1 MEQNYIYI
9 LILDTNE
16 GKHIQEAY
24 KTRKTAEK
32 AANEKQKQ
40 HPKTNYR
47 VKQIPIY

>member
-9 LILDTNE
+9 IIQDTNE

-24 KTRKTAEK
+24 KNRKAAEK
-32 AANEKQKQ
+32 AASEKQKQ
-40 HPKTNYR
+40 YSKTNYR

>member
-1 MEQNYIYI
+1 MEKNYIYI
-9 LILDTNE
+9 VIQDTNE

-24 KTRKTAEK
+24 KDKKTAEK

-40 HPKTNYR
+40 HTKTNYR